1 MALCMLG
8 NTVRGLHQGH
18 MRRLYI
24 ACICPIL
31 IYVSAVWW
39 MQMAWQVQ
47 QLSRVQNLCLRLI
60 CAVFK
65 TSPIYALEIEA
76 AIPPISKVLDK
87 VDRDTAA
94 RLHKLGPRSP
104 VLQRLRDS
112 WENHRLAGGEG
123 APVEHDQ
130 PLTHSTLRHIAALTS
145 RRNERIQPFHLA
157 PWSVPLIKQ
166 FPGRVHLRPCP
177 HRLPQRLHPPNP
189 T

>member
-1 MALCMLG
+1 
-8 NTVRGLHQGH
+8 
-18 MRRLYI
+18 
-24 ACICPIL
+24 
-31 IYVSAVWW
+31 
-39 MQMAWQVQ
+39 MAWQVQ

-112 WENHRLAGGEG
+112 WENHRLAGDSGSGRSTG
-123 APVEHDQ
+123 AGFVSYHLGVE
-130 PLTHSTLRHIAALTS
+130 LTS
-145 RRNERIQPFHLA
+145 GCVPMGKKAEVYDAEMHAMSSAIVGLENLDNDLGTCTLLYFFA
-157 PWSVPLIKQ
+157 DNSSSVEAILQ
-166 FPGRVHLRPCP
+166 EHPGPS
-177 HRLPQRLHPPNP
+177 
-189 T
+189 